1 LPDGRG
7 PGSLPVVLPLPPGV
21 PPLKTSSIR
30 RLGRWAGPTAA
41 ALVLLLPAPPGL
53 EPVAQRTGAV
63 AIWMAVWWMTEAVA
77 IPVTSLLPL
86 AAFPALG
93 VLSAADASAP
103 YAQELIFLFMGGF
116 FLAAAMEES
125 GLHRRIALSI
135 LSAVGSSPERLV
147 LGFML
152 ATASLS
158 MWISNTATTAM
169 MFPIGLAVAELFR
182 GEAPKVGFRFGVT
195 LMLGIGYAA
204 SIGGVA
210 TLIGTPP
217 NAVLA
222 AAAAELI
229 DVEIGFVQ
237 WMVVGLPTT
246 AVMLPLGWLL
256 LVRVLHPPGDLE
268 GDAAAVIA
276 GERAALGPIRPAET
290 RVAIVFTLTAL
301 AWLARA
307 PKAFGDVVIPGI
319 ATFAPQVRDSSIAMA
334 AALVLFLLPG
344 GDGSGRRLLE
354 WERARRIPWGV
365 LVLFGGGL
373 SLARAMDLSG
383 LSAWIGSGVAEL
395 GALPLPLVLL
405 AVALLFV
412 VLTEITSNAA
422 TATMAMPLLVGS
434 AAAMGMP
441 ALPLMVTAGLA
452 ASMAFM
458 LPVAT
463 PPNAIVF
470 GADYL
475 EIRHMV
481 RAGVWMNLLAVGIVT
496 LVAVFLL
503 PLAFG

>member
-1 LPDGRG
+1 
-7 PGSLPVVLPLPPGV
+7 V
-21 PPLKTSSIR
+21 KTSTLR
-30 RLGRWAGPTAA
+30 RVGLWAGPSVAVA
-41 ALVLLLPAPPGL
+41 VLLLPAPPGL
-53 EPVAQRTGAV
+53 EPMAQRTGAV
-63 AIWMAVWWMTEAVA
+63 AAWMAIWWMTEAVA

-86 AAFPALG
+86 AAFPVLG

-116 FLAAAMEES
+116 FLAVAMESS

-135 LSAVGSSPERLV
+135 LAAVGSSPERLV

-152 ATASLS
+152 ATAALS
-158 MWISNTATTAM
+158 MWISNTATAAM

-182 GEAPKVGFRFGVT
+182 GEEPKVGFRFGVT

-222 AAAAELI
+222 AAASELI
-229 DVEIGFVQ
+229 GVEIGFVQ

-246 AVMLPLGWLL
+246 LLMLPLGWLL

-268 GDAAAVIA
+268 GDAESVIRQ
-276 GERAALGPIRPAET
+276 EREALGPLRPAEA
-290 RVAIVFTLTAL
+290 RVAIVFTMTAL
-301 AWLARA
+301 AWLLRA
-307 PKAFGDVVIPGI
+307 PKEIGDFTLPGI
-319 ATFAPQVRDSSIAMA
+319 ATYAPQVRDSSIAMA
-334 AALVLFLLPG
+334 AALVMFVLPS
-344 GDGSGRRLLE
+344 GDRSGERLLD
-354 WERARRIPWGV
+354 WDRARRIPWGV

-373 SLARAMDLSG
+373 SLARGMDQSG
-383 LSAWIGSGVAEL
+383 LSAWVGSGVATL
-395 GALPLPLVLL
+395 AALPLPVILL

-412 VLTEITSNAA
+412 FLTEITSNAA

-434 AAAMGMP
+434 AAAMGTP

-481 RAGVWMNLLAVGIVT
+481 RAGIWMNLVAIIVVT
-496 LVAVFLL
+496 GVAVFLL
-503 PLAFG
+503 PVAFG

>member
-1 LPDGRG
+1 M
-7 PGSLPVVLPLPPGV
+7 
-21 PPLKTSSIR
+21 
-30 RLGRWAGPTAA
+30 AA
-41 ALVLLLPAPPGL
+41 AILLLPAPAGL
-53 EPVAQRTGAV
+53 EPIAQRTGAV
-63 AIWMAVWWMTEAVA
+63 AAWMAIWWMTEAVA

-86 AAFPALG
+86 AAFPVLG
-93 VLSAADASAP
+93 ILSAADASAP

-125 GLHRRIALSI
+125 GLHRRIAISI
-135 LSAVGSSPERLV
+135 LAAVGSSPERLV

-158 MWISNTATTAM
+158 MWISNTATAAM

-182 GEAPKVGFRFGVT
+182 RDEPKVGFRFGVT

-222 AAAAELI
+222 AAASELI

-237 WMVVGLPTT
+237 WMIVGLPTT
-246 AVMLPLGWLL
+246 LIMLPLGWLL
-256 LVRVLHPPGDLE
+256 LVRVLHPPGDISA
-268 GDAAAVIA
+268 DAAEVIEN
-276 GERAALGPIRPAET
+276 ERAMLGPIRPDET
-290 RVAIVFTLTAL
+290 RVAIVFGLTAL
-301 AWLARA
+301 AWLLRA
-307 PKAFGDVVIPGI
+307 PKVIGDMTIPGI
-319 ATFAPQVRDSSIAMA
+319 TTWAPTVRDSSIAMA
-334 AALVLFLLPG
+334 AALVLFLLPK
-344 GDGSGRRLLE
+344 GDGSSTRLLE
-354 WERARRIPWGV
+354 WQRARRIPWGV

-373 SLARAMDLSG
+373 SLARGMDQSG
-383 LSAWIGSGVAEL
+383 FSAWVGSGVSTL
-395 GALPLPLVLL
+395 GSLPLPVILL
-405 AVALLFV
+405 SVALLFV
-412 VLTEITSNAA
+412 FLTEITSNAA

-481 RAGVWMNLLAVGIVT
+481 RAGIWMNAVAIIVVT

-503 PLAFG
+503 PVAFG

>member
-1 LPDGRG
+1 L
-7 PGSLPVVLPLPPGV
+7 GSST
-21 PPLKTSSIR
+21 LKTSTIR
-30 RLGRWAGPTAA
+30 TVGRWAGPVVAALILAAPAA
-41 ALVLLLPAPPGL
+41 AGL
-53 EPVAQRTGAV
+53 DPIAKRTGAV
-63 AIWMAVWWMTEAVA
+63 AAWMAIWWMTEAVA

-86 AAFPALG
+86 AAFPFLG
-93 VLSAADASAP
+93 ILSAADASAP

-116 FLAAAMEES
+116 FLAAAMESS

-135 LSAVGSSPERLV
+135 LAAVGSSPERLV

-152 ATASLS
+152 ATAALS

-182 GEAPKVGFRFGVT
+182 GDAPKVGFRFGVT

-222 AAAAELI
+222 AAASDLI
-229 DVEIGFVQ
+229 GVEIGFVQ

-246 AVMLPLGWLL
+246 AIMLPLGWLL

-268 GDAAAVIA
+268 GDAAAVIEA
-276 GERAALGPIRPAET
+276 ERAALGPIRSAER
-290 RVAIVFTLTAL
+290 RVAVIFGLTAT
-301 AWLARA
+301 AWLLRA
-307 PKAFGDVVIPGI
+307 PKNFGDVTIPGLS
-319 ATFAPQVRDSSIAMA
+319 TYAPDIRDSTIAMA
-334 AALVLFLLPG
+334 AALLLFLIPS
-344 GDGSGRRLLE
+344 GDDSGERLLD
-354 WERARRIPWGV
+354 WPRARRIPWGV

-373 SLARAMDLSG
+373 SLARAMDQSG
-383 LSAWIGSGVAEL
+383 LSGWVGSGVAQL
-395 GALPLPLVLL
+395 GALPLPVILL

-412 VLTEITSNAA
+412 MLTEITSNAA
-422 TATMAMPLLVGS
+422 TATMAMPLLVGA

-481 RAGVWMNLLAVGIVT
+481 RAGIWMNLLAVVVVT
-496 LVAVFLL
+496 AMAVFVL
-503 PLAFG
+503 PVAFG

>member
-1 LPDGRG
+1 MWRLPER
-7 PGSLPVVLPLPPGV
+7 SRRTLNVA
-21 PPLKTSSIR
+21 TIR
-30 RLGRWAGPTAA
+30 TLGRWAGPLAA
-41 ALVLLLPAPPGL
+41 ALILVLPAPGGL
-53 EPVAQRTGAV
+53 EPAAQRTGAV
-63 AIWMAVWWMTEAVA
+63 AAWMAIWWMTEAVA

-86 AAFPALG
+86 AAFPALS
-93 VLSAADASAP
+93 VLSAAEASAP

-125 GLHRRIALSI
+125 GLHRRIAISI

-152 ATASLS
+152 STALLS
-158 MWISNTATTAM
+158 MWISNTATAAM
-169 MFPIGLAVAELFR
+169 MFPIGVAVAELFR
-182 GEAPKVGFRFGVT
+182 SPDTPRAGFRFGVT

-222 AAAAELI
+222 AAAADLI

-237 WMVVGLPTT
+237 WMIVGLPTT
-246 AVMLPLGWLL
+246 MIMLPLGWLL
-256 LVRVLHPPGDLE
+256 LVRVLHPPGDLA

-276 GERAALGPIRPAET
+276 AERDALGPIRREER
-290 RVAIVFTLTAL
+290 RVGVVFVVTAL
-301 AWLARA
+301 AWLLRA
-307 PKAFGDVVIPGI
+307 PKDFGAFTLPGLS
-319 ATFAPQVRDSSIAMA
+319 TFSPMIRDSSIAMA
-334 AALVLFLLPG
+334 AALVLFTLPR
-344 GDGSGRRLLE
+344 GDGSERRLLE

-373 SLARAMDLSG
+373 SLARAMDSSG
-383 LSAWIGSGVAEL
+383 LSGWIGSGVAQL

-412 VLTEITSNAA
+412 LLTEITSNAA
-422 TATMAMPLLVGS
+422 TATMGMPLLVGA

-470 GADYL
+470 GSSYL

-481 RAGVWMNLLAVGIVT
+481 RAGVWMNL
-496 LVAVFLL
+496 VAVLVVTVVALVLL
-503 PLAFG
+503 PVAFG

>member
-1 LPDGRG
+1 VAVLILALP
-7 PGSLPVVLPLPPGV
+7 S
-21 PPLKTSSIR
+21 
-30 RLGRWAGPTAA
+30 AG
-41 ALVLLLPAPPGL
+41 GL
-53 EPVAQRTGAV
+53 DPIAKRTGAV
-63 AIWMAVWWMTEAVA
+63 AAWMAIWWMTEAVA

-86 AAFPALG
+86 AAFPFLG
-93 VLSAADASAP
+93 ILSAADASAP

-116 FLAAAMEES
+116 FLAAAMESS

-135 LSAVGSSPERLV
+135 LAAVGSSPERLV

-152 ATASLS
+152 ATAALS

-182 GEAPKVGFRFGVT
+182 GDAPKVGFRFGVT

-222 AAAAELI
+222 AAASDLI
-229 DVEIGFVQ
+229 GVEIGFAQ
-237 WMVVGLPTT
+237 WMIVGLPTT
-246 AVMLPLGWLL
+246 ALMLPLGWLL

-268 GDAAAVIA
+268 GDAAAVIE
-276 GERAALGPIRPAET
+276 GERAALGPIRSAER
-290 RVAIVFTLTAL
+290 RVAVIFGVTAA
-301 AWLARA
+301 AWLLRA
-307 PKAFGDVVIPGI
+307 PKNFGDLTIPGI
-319 ATFAPQVRDSSIAMA
+319 STYAPNVRDSSIAMA
-334 AALVLFLLPG
+334 AALLLFLIPA
-344 GDGSGRRLLE
+344 GDDSGERLLD
-354 WERARRIPWGV
+354 WPRARRIPWGV

-373 SLARAMDLSG
+373 SLAGAMDQSG
-383 LSAWIGSGVAEL
+383 LSAWVGSGVAQL
-395 GALPLPLVLL
+395 GSLPLPLILL

-412 VLTEITSNAA
+412 TLTEITSNAA
-422 TATMAMPLLVGS
+422 TATMAMPLLVGA

-481 RAGVWMNLLAVGIVT
+481 RAGIWMNLLAVVVVT
-496 LVAVFLL
+496 VMAVFVL
-503 PLAFG
+503 PIAFG

>member
-1 LPDGRG
+1 M
-7 PGSLPVVLPLPPGV
+7 
-21 PPLKTSSIR
+21 
-30 RLGRWAGPTAA
+30 AA
-41 ALVLLLPAPPGL
+41 
-53 EPVAQRTGAV
+53 RTGAV
-63 AIWMAVWWMTEAVA
+63 ALWMAIWWMTEAVA
-77 IPVTSLLPL
+77 IPVTSLIPL
-86 AAFPALG
+86 AAFPLLG
-93 VLSAADASAP
+93 ILSAADASAP

-116 FLAAAMEES
+116 FLAAAMEAS

-152 ATASLS
+152 ATAALS

-182 GEAPKVGFRFGVT
+182 GDAEKVGFRFGVT

-222 AAAAELI
+222 AAASDLI
-229 DVEIGFVQ
+229 DVEIGFAQ
-237 WMVVGLPTT
+237 WMMVGLPTT
-246 AVMLPLGWLL
+246 MVMLPLGWLL

-268 GDAAAVIA
+268 GDAAAVID
-276 GERAALGPIRPAET
+276 GERRSLGRIRPAEL
-290 RVAIVFTLTAL
+290 RVAVVFGLTAL
-301 AWLARA
+301 AWLLRA
-307 PKAFGDVVIPGI
+307 PKTIGAFTIPGLS
-319 ATFAPQVRDSSIAMA
+319 TFAPQIRDSSIAMT
-334 AALVLFLLPG
+334 AALVLFLLPA
-344 GDGSGRRLLE
+344 GDGSGDRLLE
-354 WERARRIPWGV
+354 WSKARRIPWGV

-373 SLARAMDLSG
+373 SLARAMDQSG
-383 LSAWIGSGVAEL
+383 LSAWVGSGVAQL
-395 GALPLPLVLL
+395 GALPLPLLLL
-405 AVALLFV
+405 AVAVLFV

-422 TATMAMPLLVGS
+422 TATMAMPLLVGA
-434 AAAMGMP
+434 AAAMGTA
-441 ALPLMVTAGLA
+441 ALPLMVTAALA

-481 RAGVWMNLLAVGIVT
+481 KAGVWMNLLAVVVVT
-496 LVAVFLL
+496 VMAVVLL
-503 PLAFG
+503 PIAFG